1 MNLSAAI
8 RERSIFGGIGR
19 EFMQTH
25 GEHQRG
31 LSRQREIWTI
41 DNDPVMALRLERLQ
55 GAPNRLIP
63 VLKGQQVIR
72 LAKRMQA
79 GLEGL

>member
-1 MNLSAAI
+1 
-8 RERSIFGGIGR
+8 
-19 EFMQTH
+19 
-25 GEHQRG
+25 
-31 LSRQREIWTI
+31 
-41 DNDPVMALRLERLQ
+41 MALRLERLQ